1 MKLGVFAKTYERP
14 SVDQAFEAAARDGFS
29 CVQFNLACSGLET
42 LPDEPVP
49 EAITLEIRR
58 AARRH
63 GIELAAVSGTFNMAH
78 PVASVRHD
86 GVKRLENVIAWAAAT
101 GVVPAV
107 TLCTGSRD
115 PVDMWRAHP
124 ENRSPQA
131 WEDLVETLTQ
141 VLSSADAAGV
151 TLAVEPEPANVVA
164 DATSARRLLDTLGS
178 ARLKIILDPANL
190 ANVDAPNGDRKGLA
204 EAIDLLAVDTI
215 LVHAKD
221 RRADGSVCPAG
232 QGVVEFL
239 PFFGRLQRA
248 GYDGPLV
255 VHGLEEGEV
264 PTAVSYLRST
274 LETLST
280 ESSHAL
286 Y

>member
-1 MKLGVFAKTYERP
+1 M
-14 SVDQAFEAAARDGFS
+14 DQAFEAAARDGFS
-29 CVQFNLACSGLET
+29 CVQFNLACSGLNT

-49 EAITLEIRR
+49 EAITLEIQR

-63 GIELAAVSGTFNMAH
+63 GIEIAAVSGTFNMAH
-78 PVASVRHD
+78 PEASVRHD
-86 GVKRLENVIAWAAAT
+86 GVKRLKNVIAWAAAT
-101 GVVPAV
+101 RVPAV

-141 VLSSADAAGV
+141 VLSSANAAGV

-164 DATSARRLLDTLGS
+164 DALSARRLLDSLGS

-190 ANVDAPNGDRKGLA
+190 ANMDAPNGDRKGLA

-239 PFFGRLQRA
+239 SFLGRLQHA
-248 GYDGPLV
+248 GYGGPLV
-255 VHGLEEGEV
+255 VHGIEEGEV
-264 PTAVSYLRST
+264 PTAISYLRST
-274 LETLST
+274 LETLSR

>member
-14 SVDQAFEAAARDGFS
+14 SVDKAFEAAARDGFS
-29 CVQFNLACSGLET
+29 CVQFNLACSGLNT

-49 EAITLEIRR
+49 EAITLEIQR
-58 AARRH
+58 AARHH

-78 PVASVRHD
+78 PVASVRQD
-86 GVKRLENVIAWAAAT
+86 GVKRLKNVIAWAAAT
-101 GVVPAV
+101 GVPAV

-141 VLSSADAAGV
+141 VLSSADAAGL

-164 DATSARRLLDTLGS
+164 DAVSARRLLDTLGS

-190 ANVDAPNGDRKGLA
+190 ANVVAPNGDRKGLA
-204 EAIDLLAVDTI
+204 EAIDLLAADTI

-239 PFFGRLQRA
+239 PFLGRLRHA

-255 VHGLEEGEV
+255 VHGIEEGEV

-274 LETLST
+274 LETLSR
-280 ESSHAL
+280 ESSDAV

>member
-42 LPDEPVP
+42 LPGDPVP
-49 EAITLEIRR
+49 EAIRLEIER
-58 AARRH
+58 AAQRRQ
-63 GIELAAVSGTFNMAH
+63 IEIAAVSGTFNMAH
-78 PVASVRHD
+78 PVASVRQD
-86 GVKRLENVIAWAAAT
+86 GVKRLKNVIAWAAAA
-101 GVVPAV
+101 GAPAV

-141 VLSSADAAGV
+141 VLSAADAAGV

-164 DATSARRLLDTLGS
+164 DAMSARRLLDSLGS
-178 ARLKIILDPANL
+178 AHLKIILDPANL
-190 ANVDAPNGDRKGLA
+190 ANVNAPNGDRKGLA
-204 EAIDLLAVDTI
+204 EAIDLLAADTI

-221 RRADGSVCPAG
+221 RRPDGSVCPAG
-232 QGVVEFL
+232 QGVVEFV
-239 PFFGRLQRA
+239 PFLGRLRRA

-255 VHGLEEGEV
+255 VHGIEEAAV

-274 LETLST
+274 LETLSR

>member
-1 MKLGVFAKTYERP
+1 MKLGVFLKTYERP

-42 LPDEPVP
+42 LPGEPVP
-49 EAITLEIRR
+49 ETISLEIER
-58 AARRH
+58 AAQRY
-63 GIELAAVSGTFNMAH
+63 GIEITAVSGTFNMAH

-86 GVKRLENVIAWAAAT
+86 GVGRLKNVIGWAAAT
-101 GVVPAV
+101 KVPAV

-124 ENRSPQA
+124 ENRSPRA

-141 VLSSADAAGV
+141 VLSTAKAAGV

-164 DATSARRLLDTLGS
+164 DALSARRLLNTLGS
-178 ARLKIILDPANL
+178 ACLKVILDPANL

-204 EAIDLLAVDTI
+204 EAIDILAVDTI

-221 RRADGSVCPAG
+221 RRSDRSVCPAG

-239 PFFGRLQRA
+239 PFLGRLQHA

-255 VHGLEEGEV
+255 VHGIEEGEV
-264 PTAVSYLRST
+264 PTAVTYLRST

>member
-42 LPDEPVP
+42 LPGEPVP
-49 EAITLEIRR
+49 EAVSLEIKR
-58 AARRH
+58 AAQRN
-63 GIELAAVSGTFNMAH
+63 GIEIAAVSGTFNMAH

-86 GVKRLENVIAWAAAT
+86 GVRGLKNVIAWAAAT
-101 GVVPAV
+101 GVPAV
-107 TLCTGSRD
+107 TLCTGTRD
-115 PVDMWRAHP
+115 PRDMWRAHP

-141 VLSSADAAGV
+141 VLSSAEAAGV
-151 TLAVEPEPANVVA
+151 TLAVEPEPANVVT
-164 DATSARRLLDTLGS
+164 DAMSARHLLDTLGR

-190 ANVDAPNGDRKGLA
+190 ANLDAPNGDRKGLA
-204 EAIDLLAVDTI
+204 EAIDLLAADTI

-232 QGVVEFL
+232 QGVVQFVPFL
-239 PFFGRLQRA
+239 SRLQRA

-255 VHGLEEGEV
+255 IHGIEEGEV
-264 PTAVSYLRST
+264 PRAVSYLRSI

-286 Y
+286 H